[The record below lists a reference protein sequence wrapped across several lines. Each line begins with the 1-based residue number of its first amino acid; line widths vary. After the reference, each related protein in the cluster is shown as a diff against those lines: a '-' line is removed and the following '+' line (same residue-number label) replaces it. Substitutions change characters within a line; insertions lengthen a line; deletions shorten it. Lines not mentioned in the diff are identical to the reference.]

1 MGKRSS
7 LIVVEITV
15 FGLIAASLLTAS
27 GCGHSGGA
35 SASASADAPQRAAV
49 VQVRR
54 APLSNT
60 LSIAGEFL
68 GTPGGAVPQNGVAMT
83 DFDGHGGLTQV
94 DYVVING
101 SPTGTGFQSET
112 GTYSVNSDCTGTLTF
127 AYSDGTQITLQL
139 VVVDHGNQ
147 FRTVVSKLVLLGKAQ
162 SVNIASSGVR
172 VGDADRK

>member
-1 MGKRSS
+1 MKALFYRGILSAAAACLS
-7 LIVVEITV
+7 
-15 FGLIAASLLTAS
+15 IANASLAQAGSCSDAS
-27 GCGHSGGA
+27 LHGKYG
-35 SASASADAPQRAAV
+35 Q
-49 VQVRR
+49 
-54 APLSNT
+54 
-60 LSIAGEFL
+60 SIAGEFL
-68 GTPGGAVPQNGVAMT
+68 GAPGGAVPQNGVAMT

-127 AYSDGTQITLQL
+127 EYSDGTQITLQL
-139 VVVDHGNQ
+139 VVVNHGNE

-172 VGDADRK
+172 VGDANGR